1 MHSPWPNSRQ
11 ETGGSATD
19 TQNKIRYKL
28 DNKISCEQRRTG
40 QEYNNITPAPY
51 TSSHC
56 AVPGSIINND
66 LFTFSL
72 CRERVAVTSNSVR
85 ELYPGLGDTTGSSVV
100 LWTILIFFF
109 SFHLSSFERPLCHF
123 SLRFELIIFF
133 ALVHYETYTFG
144 CHKDRR
150 FPWAGAR

>member
-72 CRERVAVTSNSVR
+72 CRERVAVIVS
-85 ELYPGLGDTTGSSVV
+85 GSYTQAWGTP
-100 LWTILIFFF
+100 LAAL
-109 SFHLSSFERPLCHF
+109 LSCGQF
-123 SLRFELIIFF
+123 
-133 ALVHYETYTFG
+133 
-144 CHKDRR
+144 
-150 FPWAGAR
+150 